1 MSAMPIERASLPH
14 QGKQQS
20 HAIQGEFPLAVQD
33 ATAHIYLRNNRNVHH
48 TRRDVSDGTSEV
60 KAMRAILV
68 STSLLAM
75 VVFTGAGSALGQ
87 TNADLKARCDQLV
100 AYYDYYNV
108 SRSENSDG
116 RRNHTRIGA
125 EIDCE
130 RGHYEV
136 GIRTMERLLA
146 NKAFT
151 VPQPDVASTPDG
163 RVRPIDT
170 ARLPAG
176 RTEQPQQ
183 ASALSNSAAYCARLS
198 EIYRK
203 TAPQHRGPSA
213 TVPTAIAQCQS
224 GNTADGIPVLEQAL
238 RNGGVTLPRRTQ

>member
-1 MSAMPIERASLPH
+1 MPIERAILPRPGPQQTLAV
-14 QGKQQS
+14 QG
-20 HAIQGEFPLAVQD
+20 GFPLAVQG
-33 ATAHIYLRNNRNVHH
+33 ATAHICLSNNRNVHLSLC
-48 TRRDVSDGTSEV
+48 DVSDGTSEV

-68 STSLLAM
+68 RTSLLAM

-87 TNADLKARCDQLV
+87 TNEDLKARCDQLV

-125 EIDCE
+125 EIDCG

-136 GIRTMERLLA
+136 GIAAMERLLT

-151 VPQPDVASTPDG
+151 VPQPNVASTPDG

-170 ARLPAG
+170 ARLPGG

-183 ASALSNSAAYCARLS
+183 ASALSNSAAYCAALS

-203 TAPQHRGPSA
+203 TAPQHRDPSA

-238 RNGGVTLPRRTQ
+238 RNEGVTLPRRTQ

>member
-1 MSAMPIERASLPH
+1 M
-14 QGKQQS
+14 
-20 HAIQGEFPLAVQD
+20 QD
-33 ATAHIYLRNNRNVHH
+33 ATNHISLVNNRNVHLP
-48 TRRDVSDGTSEV
+48 RRDVSDGTSEV
-60 KAMRAILV
+60 KAMRATLV
-68 STSLLAM
+68 RTSLLAM
-75 VVFTGAGSALGQ
+75 VVLTGAGAALGQ
-87 TNADLKARCDQLV
+87 TNEDLKARCDQLV

-130 RGHYEV
+130 RGHYDV
-136 GIRTMERLLA
+136 GIKTMERLLA

-183 ASALSNSAAYCARLS
+183 ASALSNSAAYCATLS

-224 GNTADGIPVLEQAL
+224 GNTAEGIPVLEQAL
-238 RNGGVTLPRRTQ
+238 RNEGVTVPRRTQ